1 MFPDNIVQ
9 MTFMQYESRIVPKY
23 KPSGLARTSHSV
35 TKANTTQPS
44 LSNYSVN
51 NTINE
56 TTTKILNLT
65 DMVQS
70 NITQSPVYES
80 LIGLF

>member
-23 KPSGLARTSHSV
+23 KPSGLARTSQS
-35 TKANTTQPS
+35 KANTSQLN

-56 TTTKILNLT
+56 TKILNLT

>member
-35 TKANTTQPS
+35 SKANTTQPS
-44 LSNYSVN
+44 LSDYSVN

-56 TTTKILNLT
+56 TKILNLT

-70 NITQSPVYES
+70 NITQSQVYES